1 MKELKKQIKAR
12 DFKKCYLFFGD
23 ESYLKTYYEGEL
35 KKNIINEGL
44 EMMNLDIFEDKP
56 INIDDIIN
64 SASTLPFMSEKRL
77 IIIKNS
83 ELFKSGKKADS
94 EKMVSYIEKIPEST
108 CLLFIEAEIDK
119 RSRLYKAVQ
128 NYGYAVEFKSPRE
141 SELIKWLQNIFNQNG
156 KQLEQSTL
164 QYLLKT
170 VGTDMELLKTESQ
183 KLISYKLDDYI
194 TIEDI
199 DNICTKSTE
208 AKIFD
213 MLDAMGNKKPDIALE
228 ILSSM
233 FMMKEAP
240 IKILTLIIRQFRL
253 IFQTKFLSLNSYD
266 LSSIATRLN
275 QRPFIIKGILAQS
288 QNYSLETLKQAL
300 EDCLETDISIKS
312 GSISGQTGIELLII
326 KYSVN

>member
-12 DFKKCYLFFGD
+12 NFKKCYLFFGD
-23 ESYLKTYYEGEL
+23 ESYLKNYYEGDL
-35 KKNIINEGL
+35 KKNIIMEGL
-44 EMMNLDIFEDKP
+44 EMMNLDIFEDKS

-83 ELFKSGKKADS
+83 ELFKSGRKADS

-128 NYGYAVEFKSPRE
+128 NYGYVVEFKSPRE

-183 KLISYKLDDYI
+183 KLISYKLNDYI
-194 TIEDI
+194 TTEDI

-288 QNYSLETLKQAL
+288 QNYSLETLKGAL